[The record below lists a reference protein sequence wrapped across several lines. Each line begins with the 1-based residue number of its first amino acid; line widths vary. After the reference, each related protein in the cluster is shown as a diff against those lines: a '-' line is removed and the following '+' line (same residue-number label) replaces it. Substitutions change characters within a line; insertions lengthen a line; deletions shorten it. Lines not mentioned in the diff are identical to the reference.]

1 MKGVNAYNTT
11 NDQNIPQVK
20 LPRTGI
26 EQVFCSDRPRMID
39 ATREFERL
47 ANVNVS
53 AIQSSYHS

>member
-1 MKGVNAYNTT
+1 MKGVNAYNNT

-53 AIQSSYHS
+53 AI